1 MCECARCKKPYEECE
16 LLWVEQTSE
25 YSLQI
30 IWTGRGHDESKEKKM
45 EVVCRECLEKEKRAD
60 R

>member
-1 MCECARCKKPYEECE
+1 MCECARCKKEYQEYD
-16 LLWVEQTSE
+16 LLWVEQPNE
-25 YSLQI
+25 DYLYI
-30 IWTGRGHDESKEKKM
+30 IWTGRGQDPSKEKKM